1 MLTNKERVFSDPW
14 LTAPRRPEPEH
25 HLSESISGTTR
36 FIPERGRE
44 ATTTISTFSTVM
56 FYLDNKFK
64 FNYLCVCGLG
74 CLLMQNSTSFL
85 FFQLILQILPK

>member
-36 FIPERGRE
+36 FIPRERERE
-44 ATTTISTFSTVM
+44 REREEKTTRTF
-56 FYLDNKFK
+56 
-64 FNYLCVCGLG
+64 
-74 CLLMQNSTSFL
+74 
-85 FFQLILQILPK
+85 